1 LLGHLLRV
9 IRQLAHCFGVL
20 LRRGMSPM
28 VDCFSICSCQWPN
41 KKAGRAKN
49 DALLSICAAYRH

>member
-1 LLGHLLRV
+1 
-9 IRQLAHCFGVL
+9 
-20 LRRGMSPM
+20 MSPM